1 MKTVRIH
8 PVLYGRST
16 LPLRMVFEGGS
27 PECSIPIDFILYYL
41 EAEGKRILVD
51 AGCDTMP
58 GFEMRDF
65 IGPVE
70 ALKRNGIEPDSIT
83 DLIITHAH
91 HDHIEGARHFP
102 KATVHIQKDEYPR
115 GKKYI
120 PESFQVSIFDEDLEI
135 CPGVHVIRIGGH
147 SVGSC
152 IVEVETKEGTCVIC
166 GDECYSPQN
175 LKEQILT
182 GSSFCPQN
190 SRAFLKT
197 YGVPGYTLLLC
208 HQLTPIQIQPKTK

>member
-1 MKTVRIH
+1 MKTSFIRPI
-8 PVLYGRST
+8 LYGRST
-16 LPLRMVFEGGS
+16 LPLRMVFAGGS
-27 PECSIPIDFILYYL
+27 PEQSIPIDFLLYYL

-65 IGPVE
+65 VGPVA
-70 ALKRNGIEPDSIT
+70 ALRREGIEPDSIT
-83 DLIITHAH
+83 DLVITHAH
-91 HDHIEGARHFP
+91 HDHIEGTKHFS
-102 KATVHIQKDEYPR
+102 KATVHIQKDEYPK

-120 PESFQVSIFDEDLEI
+120 PEGFLVSIFDQSLEL
-135 CPGVHVIRIGGH
+135 CPGVRVMKIGGH

-152 IVEVETKEGTCVIC
+152 IVEIETREGTCVIC

-175 LKEQILT
+175 LREQILT

-190 SRAFLKT
+190 SQAFLKT

-208 HQLTPIQIQPKTK
+208 HQRTPIQIQPETN